1 MASRMLLAKIGI
13 DGHDRGIRFIA
24 YSLRDDGIEVIYT
37 GPWQTI
43 DGVVKTAIEED
54 VDIVG
59 ISTLG
64 GDYVLIPK
72 LLQRFKKEKVDIPII
87 VGGIIPT
94 DVEESLK
101 EKGVAAFFHP
111 GASPESIVEAINTI
125 LEGRSGSRSQ
135 V

>member
-1 MASRMLLAKIGI
+1 MAIRMLLAKIGI
-13 DGHDRGIRFIA
+13 DAHDRGIRFIA
-24 YSLRDDGIEVIYT
+24 YTLRDHGMEVIYT

-43 DGVVKTAIEED
+43 DSILKTTLEED

-64 GDYVLIPK
+64 GDYVLMPK
-72 LLQRFKKEKVDIPII
+72 LLQRFKKENVDIPIV

-94 DVEESLK
+94 DIEESLK

-111 GASPESIVEAINTI
+111 GASPESIVEAINAV
-125 LEGRSGSRSQ
+125 LEARSGSHSQ
-135 V
+135 I

>member
-1 MASRMLLAKIGI
+1 MAIRMLLAKIGI
-13 DGHDRGIRFIA
+13 DGHDRGIRFVA
-24 YSLRDDGIEVIYT
+24 YSLRDGGIEVIYT

-43 DGVVKTAIEED
+43 DSVVKTAIEED
-54 VDIVG
+54 VNLVG

-72 LLQRFKKEKVDIPII
+72 LLQRFKREKIDIPII
-87 VGGIIPT
+87 LGGIIPT

-111 GASPESIVEAINTI
+111 GASPESIVEGIKKI
-125 LEGRSGSRSQ
+125 VEGRSVSRSQ

>member
-1 MASRMLLAKIGI
+1 MAIRMLLAKIGI
-13 DGHDRGIRFIA
+13 DGHDRGIRFVA
-24 YSLRDDGIEVIYT
+24 YSLRDGGIEVIYT

-43 DGVVKTAIEED
+43 DSVVKTAIEED
-54 VDIVG
+54 VNLVG

-72 LLQRFKKEKVDIPII
+72 LLQRFKREKIDIPII
-87 VGGIIPT
+87 LGGIIPT

-111 GASPESIVEAINTI
+111 GASSESIVEAIKKI
-125 LEGRSGSRSQ
+125 VEGRSGSRSQ